1 MKLITDTREG
11 LVIALTAVRAN
22 PLRSALTML
31 GIIIGIF
38 TVTLM
43 GAFLDGMDQLFRKT
57 ASSMMTDVYFI
68 DKWSWGGGDWR
79 LMRNRPDIQEDYLN
93 QLRAKMTTA
102 SVFSM
107 SIGKWGQNI
116 IFKNRSVQFVNADG
130 VDEGYLQTNSLD
142 IQYGRFFT
150 SAELISARPVCV
162 IGYEIASKLFP
173 NSSPLGEVVRVSG
186 YPLQIIGVAKR
197 VGGLFSVFT
206 ADNAVIMPYHTLQ
219 TVYGEKHQTV
229 TIGVKAKSVDHKL
242 DTRDELE
249 FYMRQIRKLKPS
261 DQLNFGINNQDQFN
275 QSIDK
280 ITGLL
285 SIVGFLITGLS
296 LLVGGIGIMNIMF
309 VSVKE
314 RTREIGIR
322 KAIGATRRSLVFQF
336 LYEATILSLI
346 AGLIALAL
354 AYPVTILANNLLL
367 ADSDLQIAF
376 PIFYAALGL
385 GLAIATGII
394 FGIAPALKASRLDP
408 IDALRYE

>member
-11 LVIALTAVRAN
+11 LSIALTAVKAN

-43 GAFLDGMDQLFRKT
+43 GAFLNGMDQLFRKT
-57 ASSMMTDVYFI
+57 ASSMSTDVYFV

-79 LMRNRPDIQEDYLN
+79 LMRNRPDIREEYLG

-107 SIGKWGQNI
+107 SIGKWGQSVK
-116 IFKNRSVQFVNADG
+116 FKNRSVQFVTADG
-130 VDEGYLQTNSLD
+130 VDEGYQQTQSLD

-150 SAELISARPVCV
+150 SAELMSARPVCV

-173 NSSPLGEVVRVSG
+173 NTSPLGEVIRVSG
-186 YPLQIIGVAKR
+186 YPLLVVGVAKR
-197 VGGLFSVFT
+197 IGGLFSVFT
-206 ADNAVIMPYHTLQ
+206 ADNSVIMPYRTLE
-219 TVYGEKHQTV
+219 TVFGQKHQSV
-229 TIGVKAKSVDHKL
+229 TIAVKAKSIDHKL
-242 DTRDELE
+242 ETKDELE
-249 FYMRQIRKLKPS
+249 FYMRQIRKLKPEE
-261 DQLNFGINNQDQFN
+261 QLNFGINNQDQFN
-275 QSIDK
+275 QQIDK
-280 ITGLL
+280 ITIAFYRGI
-285 SIVGFLITGLS
+285 SYHGLS

-346 AGLIALAL
+346 AGIIALAF
-354 AYPVTILANNLLL
+354 AYPVTVLANNLLL
-367 ADSDLQIAF
+367 SDSDLQIAF
-376 PIFYAALGL
+376 PIFYAGLGL